1 MQLSRYIGLYNEL
14 ILQGLKPYFITL
26 VDIFVGNSRDF
37 VKSRQIA
44 IFHHFE
50 RILICALV
58 DLHDICKTASYIYF
72 SLYHKMLP
80 LNIVPKDG

>member
-44 IFHHFE
+44 IFHHF
-50 RILICALV
+50 
-58 DLHDICKTASYIYF
+58 K
-72 SLYHKMLP
+72 
-80 LNIVPKDG
+80 